1 MTWIAKSKP
10 CPFCGSDSNFVECM
24 DFGSFAVICNDCG
37 AQGPE
42 ADGDD
47 CDPDGDN
54 ARGRRKAT
62 QAWNRRRRALAKAE
76 GLGQRADAT
85 PTNPLSEGR
94 ERS

>member
-1 MTWIAKSKP
+1 MSRIAKAKR
-10 CPFCGSDSNFVECM
+10 CPFCASESNFVECM

-37 AQGPE
+37 AHGPE

-62 QAWNRRRRALAKAE
+62 RAWNRRSRAAISSRPALR
-76 GLGQRADAT
+76 G
-85 PTNPLSEGR
+85 
-94 ERS
+94 